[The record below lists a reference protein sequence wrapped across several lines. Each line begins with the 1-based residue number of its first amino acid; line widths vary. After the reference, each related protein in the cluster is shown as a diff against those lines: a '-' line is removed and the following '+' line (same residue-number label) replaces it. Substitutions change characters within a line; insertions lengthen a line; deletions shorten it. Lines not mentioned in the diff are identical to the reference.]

1 MATDSEIIT
10 KAVEGALEQVQK
22 YAPVKYAKLN
32 ADPQKKD
39 AIIQAARTAAKEQV
53 QLAKEFAGQPKNI
66 VERLGKHLSQSRIEM
81 IKEGLNLPTFRMDIS
96 QKSDGKHWVELTRE
110 GKPFLP
116 ARMLAASIDIDW
128 ASIMQYASIVVE
140 AVLLV
145 MSAVGISVSPG
156 ESVIEGT
163 VEDVAQA
170 IQNSSKLEKAIEQ
183 FITAWNA
190 AGGNAWQKAKALFY
204 LIKDT
209 FAAGILWTIIKSL
222 CSNMAWYDWLETA
235 VKVSAMIIAALATDG
250 AALIAE
256 IALIVLSA
264 VDFARKIAN
273 INQLSAIK
281 ETL

>member
-39 AIIQAARTAAKEQV
+39 TIIQAARTAAKEQV

-156 ESVIEGT
+156 ESVIEDT

-190 AGGNAWQKAKALFY
+190 AGGNAVQKAKALFY

-209 FAAGILWTIIKSL
+209 YAARILWTVIKSL
-222 CSNMAWYDWLETA
+222 CSNMAWYDWLQTA
-235 VKVSAMIIAALATDG
+235 AKVSAMIIAALATDG